1 MGPMK
6 DKNKHKNHPKL
17 IPLTGEQKRQLEQ
30 QIRLLEQNFLLTSEE
45 KRRLEQIRRIRRAT
59 RPSLEQGLTL
69 EGKRWLEQQIRLL
82 EQTKL
87 IVLKLAQTRQLVQSP
102 LLALEQKRQ
111 LEQQTYLLEQN
122 FLLASEHTHWLE
134 QQIHQLEQRHR
145 EQKRQHSAE
154 DPLIR
159 IIGSILIA
167 VLLSVGCLALQE
179 VAFPDANFRIFFLPR

>member
-1 MGPMK
+1 MEPMK
-6 DKNKHKNHPKL
+6 NKNKHKNHPKL
-17 IPLTGEQKRQLEQ
+17 IPLTVEQKRQLEQ

-45 KRRLEQIRRIRRAT
+45 KRQLEQTRRLEQEIRL
-59 RPSLEQGLTL
+59 LEQSLTL

-82 EQTKL
+82 EQIKL

-102 LLALEQKRQ
+102 LLALEQKWQ
-111 LEQQTYLLEQN
+111 LEQQIRLLEQD
-122 FLLASEHTHWLE
+122 FLLASEHTNWLE

-159 IIGSILIA
+159 IIKSILIA

>member
-1 MGPMK
+1 MK

-17 IPLTGEQKRQLEQ
+17 IPLTVEQKRQLEQ

-45 KRRLEQIRRIRRAT
+45 TRQLEQTRRLEQEIRL
-59 RPSLEQGLTL
+59 LEQSLTL
-69 EGKRWLEQQIRLL
+69 EGKRWLKQQIRLL
-82 EQTKL
+82 EQIKL

-102 LLALEQKRQ
+102 LLALEQKWQ
-111 LEQQTYLLEQN
+111 LEQQIRLLEQD
-122 FLLASEHTHWLE
+122 FLLASEHTNWLE
-134 QQIHQLEQRHR
+134 QQIHQLEQ
-145 EQKRQHSAE
+145 KRQHSAG

-159 IIGSILIA
+159 IITSILIA